1 MDSSIRILEFQ
12 LINDLDIDIA
22 FLVKKDNNDMYE
34 KWLDVVVELDLEY
47 DQLITTAR
55 IEEDKF
61 NEWRKNNGVEL

>member
-1 MDSSIRILEFQ
+1 
-12 LINDLDIDIA
+12 
-22 FLVKKDNNDMYE
+22 MYE

-61 NEWRKNNGVEL
+61 NEWRNVSPYYKNLEKEGIVLWEAA